1 MCVLCLNREEGS
13 GGAAWVEEGGKG
25 RAGEEGEG
33 EGEGERAM
41 ELHNEELLQMHPALR
56 SYDEFAGDYPS
67 NSELRLTFR
76 RTAFDID
83 LDQIE
88 VHRRQESR
96 GGGGGRGLMFLLSV
110 CALCVVGQ
118 GVEPSG
124 RLGGGLLQL
133 RIQRG
138 HVEGTNKAQYNTH
151 HIKDEARD
159 TYLITYV
166 CLCV

>member
-1 MCVLCLNREEGS
+1 VCVAREEGS

-88 VHRRQESR
+88 VHLRQEKRRRRAKGSDV
-96 GGGGGRGLMFLLSV
+96 FALS
-110 CALCVVGQ
+110 
-118 GVEPSG
+118 
-124 RLGGGLLQL
+124 
-133 RIQRG
+133 
-138 HVEGTNKAQYNTH
+138 
-151 HIKDEARD
+151 
-159 TYLITYV
+159 V
-166 CLCV
+166 CLCVL